1 MSVLGFFVPGPIEL
15 IIVAVVFLVPLA
27 IAVAVVLA
35 LTSRSRA
42 DASNPNLT
50 PCPDCHRYVSIHA
63 SSCPNCGCPLGGN

>member
-1 MSVLGFFVPGPIEL
+1 MIVAVFVPGIQEL
-15 IIVAVVFLVPLA
+15 IILGVVLAVPVA

-63 SSCPNCGCPLGGN
+63 SSCPKCGCPLGGD